1 MADKLEIIEKDN
13 SFIITGDRKAV
24 RAAESR
30 LRYGVYINDNTLE
43 INYGIR
49 AKMLGENITELRNM
63 LLRYI
68 QENIKAVKAI
78 YDLLN
83 EQLEVIWNIKGG
95 D

>member
-1 MADKLEIIEKDN
+1 MVDKLEIIEKDN

-24 RAAESR
+24 RATESR

>member
-1 MADKLEIIEKDN
+1 MVDKLEIIEKDN
-13 SFIITGDRKAV
+13 SFIISGDRRAV
-24 RAAESR
+24 RALESR

-78 YDLLN
+78 YEFLN